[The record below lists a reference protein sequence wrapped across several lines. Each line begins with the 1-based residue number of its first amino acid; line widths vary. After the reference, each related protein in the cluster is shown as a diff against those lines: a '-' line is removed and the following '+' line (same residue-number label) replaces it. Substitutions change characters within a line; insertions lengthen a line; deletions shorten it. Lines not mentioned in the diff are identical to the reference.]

1 MTSLVC
7 SRIKKISSN
16 NFYTSLNGS
25 IGIVRKGIQMARRT
39 GEEQRLY
46 RLAKKAYNDWLSHPE
61 SEFARYKSNEAYA
74 QYRSFCFVN
83 RITPKDI

>member
-25 IGIVRKGIQMARRT
+25 IGIVRKEIRMARRN
-39 GEEQRLY
+39 GEEQTLY
-46 RLAKKAYNDWLSHPE
+46 RLAKQAYYDWMNNPQ
-61 SEFARYKSNEAYA
+61 SEFARYKSNEAWA
-74 QYRSFCFVN
+74 RYRSFCFVN